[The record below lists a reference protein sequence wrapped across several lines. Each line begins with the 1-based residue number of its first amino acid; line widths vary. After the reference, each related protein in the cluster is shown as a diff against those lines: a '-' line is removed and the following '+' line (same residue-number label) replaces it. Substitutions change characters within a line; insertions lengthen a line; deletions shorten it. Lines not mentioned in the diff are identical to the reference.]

1 MKEALPIKNL
11 FRKVKDIA
19 VNEIASKSQEI
30 SSKSQELENVVHI
43 NHDVIDLVE
52 PAVSSL
58 RLYHRHEVIG
68 LENIPKRGKAII
80 AVNHSLATYDMAL
93 LIHAI
98 FLNSGRIVR
107 PLIDRLFFK
116 FPYLGEFM
124 NAVGCS
130 AGNKQNAATL
140 LKDRQMILVA
150 PGGMRESL
158 RPHYEKYQFKWDKRK
173 GFIQTAIENQAP
185 IILGVCPA
193 ADDLYKVYPSKI
205 TKWMYQ
211 RLKLPVFFA
220 RGVGPTPIPRP
231 IKLVHYLSEPIKPPR
246 MSKDPEKRQ
255 AQIDRFHKK
264 VMKASE
270 DLMQKA
276 MLKQKALA
284 KAKKEAHE

>member
-1 MKEALPIKNL
+1 MLEDRPIKNL
-11 FRKVKDIA
+11 INKVKDITTQ
-19 VNEIASKSQEI
+19 ELKQKSRD
-30 SSKSQELENVVHI
+30 LENVVHI
-43 NHDVIDLVE
+43 NHDIVDLVE
-52 PAVSSL
+52 PAISSL

-98 FLNSGRIVR
+98 FLHSGRIVR

-130 AGNKQNAATL
+130 AGNKKNAATL
-140 LKDRQMILVA
+140 LKERQIILVA

-173 GFIQTAIENQAP
+173 GFIQTAIEQQAP
-185 IILGVCPA
+185 IILGACPS

-231 IKLVHYLSEPIKPPR
+231 IKLTHYLSEPIKPPR
-246 MSKDPEKRQ
+246 MSKDPEKRK
-255 AQIDRFHKK
+255 AQIDRFHQK
-264 VMKASE
+264 VIKRSE
-270 DLMQKA
+270 ELMQEAINHQNKIRQ
-276 MLKQKALA
+276 QKSIT
-284 KAKKEAHE
+284 K